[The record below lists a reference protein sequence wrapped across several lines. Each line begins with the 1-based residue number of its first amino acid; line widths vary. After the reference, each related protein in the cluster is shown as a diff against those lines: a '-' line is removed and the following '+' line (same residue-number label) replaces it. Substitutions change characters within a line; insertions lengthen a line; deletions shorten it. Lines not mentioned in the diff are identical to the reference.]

1 VNGAVPPAPD
11 EAGLSALISG
21 RAGASGL
28 SPADNEYRTF
38 VKGQA
43 AEQMGRNSLAEADAE
58 QARANAAFGM
68 TPEQL
73 ASRQKTLAGI
83 EALDARRFD
92 PERMRQEQ
100 LNRFLLG
107 MGGRSTLG
115 SVAQGAGAASINYQ
129 NEMEA
134 LERAALGGRG
144 SMQDKIFEDQRAIRE
159 KAFGSRAP
167 VMRDVEAARNQGIVS
182 GTGLSNTDEN
192 VAAQRDSTAAQRES
206 NRVGAQANDFAR
218 LAQARNSLQ
227 QAKTQRLRIATGDID
242 RQIEMLEF
250 QRDKNGQI
258 PPNLAPR
265 YRELTLERRRL
276 LNAVEDEFSQI
287 ERDIIVRMGGGA
299 GAGSLDQWGTLNQ
312 K

>member
-1 VNGAVPPAPD
+1 
-11 EAGLSALISG
+11 
-21 RAGASGL
+21 
-28 SPADNEYRTF
+28 
-38 VKGQA
+38 
-43 AEQMGRNSLAEADAE
+43 MGRNPLAEADAE

-159 KAFGSRAP
+159 KAFGSRNP
-167 VMRDVEAARNQGIVS
+167 VMKDVEAARNQGIVS
-182 GTGLSNTDEN
+182 GTGMSNTDVN
-192 VAAQRDSTAAQRES
+192 AATQAASTAAQRES
-206 NRVGAQANDFAR
+206 NQIGARANDFAR
-218 LAQARNSLQ
+218 LAQARISLQ
-227 QAKTQRLRIATGDID
+227 QAKDRRLRTETEELDKEIAF
-242 RQIEMLEF
+242 LAL
-250 QRDKNGQI
+250 QRDKSGQI
-258 PPNLAPR
+258 MPNVAQKH
-265 YRELTLERRRL
+265 RELVLERNRIR
-276 LNAVEDEFSQI
+276 NAVEGEFAEI
-287 ERDIIVRMGGGA
+287 ERSIIVRMGGGGGDGG
-299 GAGSLDQWGTLNQ
+299 GAGGLDRWGTLNT